1 MIHEIKVDKESI
13 VSELIEQ
20 SFYILNP
27 SVALKVFKKFDHKK
41 IKASTQE
48 LLGILEHDVKTE
60 SDARFML
67 EKHWDFFRDRAILWD
82 DMTFY
87 IFHGSSNY
95 FAAVMTKI
103 AANLV
108 GGDEDIL
115 KAFNFVVTTYKDFII
130 EAMARY
136 IGGPLDFDSV
146 TVKEMFDSSLN

>member
-1 MIHEIKVDKESI
+1 MADKEIS
-13 VSELIEQ
+13 VSELIDQ
-20 SFYILNP
+20 SFYKLDASI
-27 SVALKVFKKFDHKK
+27 ALKVFRKFDHEK
-41 IKASTQE
+41 IKASTQK
-48 LLGILEHDVKTE
+48 LLEILEHHVETE
-60 SDARFML
+60 SDARVML

-103 AANLV
+103 AANLAD
-108 GGDEDIL
+108 GDEDIL
-115 KAFNFVVTTYKDFII
+115 KAFDFVVTTYKDFII